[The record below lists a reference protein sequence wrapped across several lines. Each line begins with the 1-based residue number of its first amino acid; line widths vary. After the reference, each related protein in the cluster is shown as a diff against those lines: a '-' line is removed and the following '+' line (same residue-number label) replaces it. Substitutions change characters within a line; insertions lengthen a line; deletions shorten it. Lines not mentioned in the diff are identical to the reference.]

1 MTKTRPIRGGI
12 FLPALLC
19 TALWGS
25 AIPAVKAG
33 YDLFSIAGEDA
44 AAKLFFAGMRFTI
57 AGLLVLALVLVRRE
71 TVPQKRRMA
80 GDSCAVGGAD
90 GDAVSV
96 SVSGTRQ
103 HNRGAR
109 LGFERNLHLFCGF
122 CRTFCLQ
129 RRPYESA

>member
-1 MTKTRPIRGGI
+1 MTKTRPVRGGI

-57 AGLLVLALVLVRRE
+57 AGLLVLALSA
-71 TVPQKRRMA
+71 RMQA
-80 GDSCAVGGAD
+80 
-90 GDAVSV
+90 
-96 SVSGTRQ
+96 
-103 HNRGAR
+103 
-109 LGFERNLHLFCGF
+109 FERCPKKTHGGGF
-122 CRTFCLQ
+122 LCCRG
-129 RRPYESA
+129 RRR

>member
-1 MTKTRPIRGGI
+1 MTKTRPVRGGI

-57 AGLLVLALVLVRRE
+57 AGLLVLALVLRSLTADKKHCALQWLLACLITAV
-71 TVPQKRRMA
+71 A
-80 GDSCAVGGAD
+80 GMNGVKQLMVFHAP
-90 GDAVSV
+90 
-96 SVSGTRQ
+96 
-103 HNRGAR
+103 
-109 LGFERNLHLFCGF
+109 L
-122 CRTFCLQ
+122 CLAAAHGI
-129 RRPYESA
+129 P